1 MHRAAPRPLHT
12 SVSRP
17 PAVVRPPVRRVG
29 EMRPDAQRN
38 NNNAS
43 AGSKAPEQRAWSES
57 ERHLPPQSPIA
68 RAGIPTV
75 DKIADNLVRP
85 PPLSKNPEKWL
96 EKHSADTQ
104 RDPSQQFSG

>member
-1 MHRAAPRPLHT
+1 MAEVRSEAHR
-12 SVSRP
+12 
-17 PAVVRPPVRRVG
+17 
-29 EMRPDAQRN
+29 DK
-38 NNNAS
+38 NA
-43 AGSKAPEQRAWSES
+43 GNGTKAPEQRAWSES
-57 ERHLPPQSPIA
+57 ERHIPPLSPTA
-68 RAGIPTV
+68 RASIPTV